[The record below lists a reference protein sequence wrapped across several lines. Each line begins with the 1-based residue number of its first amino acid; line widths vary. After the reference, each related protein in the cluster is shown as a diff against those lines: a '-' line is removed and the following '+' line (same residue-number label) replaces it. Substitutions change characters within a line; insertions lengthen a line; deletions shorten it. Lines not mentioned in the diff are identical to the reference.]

1 MNKVKLI
8 TEASHDF
15 TINEGKDKSL
25 YIEGLFSS
33 TGVKNNNGRIY
44 SKPIF
49 KREVEKLVEKINNKS
64 SLGELNHPTDRAEVD
79 PKMAAIMLE
88 SLEWRDNNLYGRAKV
103 LTTPEGQIVRSLI
116 NDGVRLGISSRG
128 LGTVSEDGNVN
139 EDYNLITYDVV
150 SDPSNHGSW
159 VNGIYEGKE
168 FNYDILQVEEEISE
182 AMIAEVKASHTRK
195 IFQVLKDI
203 EKNL

>member
-1 MNKVKLI
+1 MKKLKLI
-8 TEASHDF
+8 TEASHEFD
-15 TINEGKDKSL
+15 INEGKGNTL

-44 SKPIF
+44 SKAIF
-49 KREVEKLVEKINNKS
+49 KKEVEKLMEKINDKT

-79 PKMAAIMLE
+79 PVESAIMLE
-88 SLEWRDNNLYGRAKV
+88 SLEWKDNNLYGKAKV
-103 LTTPEGQIVRSLI
+103 LTTPKGQIVRSLI
-116 NDGVRLGISSRG
+116 NDGVKLGISSRG
-128 LGTVSEDGNVN
+128 LGTVSENGNVN
-139 EDYNLITYDVV
+139 DDFKLITYDVV

-159 VNGIYEGKE
+159 VKGIYEGTDFE
-168 FNYDILQVEEEISE
+168 YNISQE
-182 AMIAEVKASHTRK
+182 LPSDEDLIKEVKELHTRK

>member
-1 MNKVKLI
+1 MQKIKLI

-15 TINEGKDKSL
+15 TINEGKGDTL

-44 SKPIF
+44 SKAIF
-49 KREVEKLVEKINNKS
+49 SKEVEGLIEKIKNRT

-79 PKMAAIMLE
+79 PVESAILLE
-88 SLEWRDNNLYGRAKV
+88 SLEWKDNNLYGKAKV
-103 LTTPEGQIVRSLI
+103 LSTPKGQIVRSLI
-116 NDGVRLGISSRG
+116 NDGVKLGISSRG
-128 LGTVSEDGNVN
+128 LGTVSENGNVN
-139 EDYNLITYDVV
+139 DDFKLITYDVV

-159 VNGIYEGKE
+159 VKGIYEGAD
-168 FNYDILQVEEEISE
+168 FNYNVQNSEEIPSE
-182 AMIAEVKASHTRK
+182 DLIQEVKELHTRK

-203 EKNL
+203 GKNL